1 MSDADAD
8 GDPGPTDDGGWDD
21 EDDWDDDDVDEPVAG
36 PTRATV
42 VVPDY
47 PDDPAAVHELLATGA
62 MEVRGRMPWSSNG
75 TFLVQLCGAG
85 GEVLGV
91 YKPERGERPLWDFPP
106 GLWRREI
113 AAYELG
119 EALGWPVVPPTLV
132 REDGPLGVGSVQL
145 FIPFDP
151 EAHYFTLYEDP
162 ANHDVLRRLAV
173 FDILANSTDRKGGH
187 VLRGGDGSIW
197 AIDNGLA
204 FHEEFKLRT
213 VIWEFGGDVIS
224 SELADAVEALL
235 ERGLPEELTS
245 LLAAD
250 EVEAL
255 QHRARSVITTRRF
268 PIDGTGRRYPWPL
281 V

>member
-1 MSDADAD
+1 MALDPD
-8 GDPGPTDDGGWDD
+8 DPGPTDDDWEDD
-21 EDDWDDDDVDEPVAG
+21 DDWDDDDEPVAT
-36 PTRATV
+36 PTRTTV

-47 PDDPAAVHELLATGA
+47 PADPAAVEAVLRTGA

-75 TFLVQLCGAG
+75 TFLVHLCADG

-106 GLWRREI
+106 GLWRREV

-119 EALGWPVVPPTLV
+119 EALGWPVVPPTVV
-132 REDGPLGVGSVQL
+132 RDDGPLGVGSVQL
-145 FIPFDP
+145 FVPFDP

-162 ANHDVLRRLAV
+162 ANHDALRRLAV
-173 FDILANSTDRKGGH
+173 FDLLANSADRKGGH
-187 VLRGGDGSIW
+187 VLRAGDGGIW
-197 AIDNGLA
+197 AIDNGLC
-204 FHEEFKLRT
+204 FHEEPKLRT
-213 VIWEFGGDVIS
+213 VIWEFGGDVVAS
-224 SELADAVEALL
+224 DLAESVAALL
-235 ERGLPEELTS
+235 DADLPERLTS
-245 LLAAD
+245 LLGAD

-255 QHRARSVITTRRF
+255 RRRARSVVSDRRF